1 MQAKQRATVLGMG
14 LVVAV
19 VGACVDG
26 ASSAQRQGDSV
37 APVETS
43 GASIVRDTRRSTS
56 HLEALFP
63 ELQRTLRSEP
73 QKRTLSDLR
82 KLFPELD
89 RTLTAAEIGGN

>member
-26 ASSAQRQGDSV
+26 ASSAERQRDGV

-43 GASIVRDTRRSTS
+43 GVSTVRDTRRSTS
-56 HLEALFP
+56 DLEALFP
-63 ELQRTLRSEP
+63 ELQRTLKSEP
-73 QKRTLSDLR
+73 QKRTLTDLR

-89 RTLTAAEIGGN
+89 RTLTATEIAGN